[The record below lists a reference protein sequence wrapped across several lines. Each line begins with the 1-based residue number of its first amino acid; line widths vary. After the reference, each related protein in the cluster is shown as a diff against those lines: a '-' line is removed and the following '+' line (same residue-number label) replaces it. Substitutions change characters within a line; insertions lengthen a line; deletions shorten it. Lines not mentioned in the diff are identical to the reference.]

1 MTGVQTC
8 ALPISIIED
17 IYSAVLRGKR
27 KEVAPLVQQA
37 LDEGLGAEEVLNE
50 ALVAAMSEIG
60 ERFSR
65 NEAFVPEMLVAA
77 RAMSAGTEVLKPH
90 LAEEGAEPVGKAVI
104 GTVRGDMHDIGKNLV
119 RMMIEGKG
127 FEVTDLGVDV
137 APEQFVTFLQ
147 EHDDVDIVCC
157 SALLTTTMPEIGA
170 TIRAIEEAG
179 LRDKVKVMVGGAPV
193 TQAFADEVGADA
205 YTPDAGA
212 AAVRAVELVRG

>member
-1 MTGVQTC
+1 MTIV
-8 ALPISIIED
+8 ED

-147 EHDDVDIVCC
+147 EHDDVDVVCC

>member
-1 MTGVQTC
+1 MTIYDD
-8 ALPISIIED
+8 IS
-17 IYSAVLRGKR
+17 SAVQRGKR

-37 LDEGLGAEEVLNE
+37 LDEGCDPVAILNE
-50 ALVAAMSEIG
+50 GLIPAMTIVG
-60 ERFSR
+60 DKFSAG
-65 NEAFVPEMLVAA
+65 EAFVPEMLVAA
-77 RAMSAGTEVLKPH
+77 RAMAAGTEVLKPH
-90 LAEEGAEPVGKAVI
+90 LAAAGAEPVGKAVI
-104 GTVRGDMHDIGKNLV
+104 GTVKGDMHDIGKNLV
-119 RMMIEGKG
+119 RMMIESKG

-147 EHDDVDIVCC
+147 EHEDTDIMCC

>member
-1 MTGVQTC
+1 MTIV
-8 ALPISIIED
+8 ED

-50 ALVAAMSEIG
+50 GLVAAMSEIG

-147 EHDDVDIVCC
+147 EHDDVDVVCC

>member
-1 MTGVQTC
+1 MT
-8 ALPISIIED
+8 IIED

-104 GTVRGDMHDIGKNLV
+104 GTVKGDMHDIGKNLV

-212 AAVRAVELVRG
+212 AAARAVELVRG

>member
-1 MTGVQTC
+1 MTIV
-8 ALPISIIED
+8 ED

-104 GTVRGDMHDIGKNLV
+104 GTVKGDMHDIGKNLV

-147 EHDDVDIVCC
+147 EHDDVDVVCC